1 MAYTK
6 LLYHIVFRPFKSK
19 PAITEVY
26 ERDLY
31 HYIWGF
37 CKNHDCYLYR
47 INGMRDHIHLL
58 VGLPTTI
65 SVASFVHDLKVAAG
79 NYMRVNSNKF
89 PLFESWERSYAAFSC
104 SEKEKD
110 GISQYINRQKE
121 HHKKVSFHDELK
133 AFLKDYGIEYDEK
146 YI

>member
-1 MAYTK
+1 MAYSK
-6 LLYHIVFRPFKSK
+6 LLYHIVFRPYSSK
-19 PAITEVY
+19 AAITEVY

-47 INGMRDHIHLL
+47 INGMPDHIHLL

-110 GISQYINRQKE
+110 ELNEKSILTETLRKLILE
-121 HHKKVSFHDELK
+121 H
-133 AFLKDYGIEYDEK
+133 DYTDSEFYAMIDQVFEEIG
-146 YI
+146 